1 MFELGRVFGDI
12 AQQTGKAELDYTKVF
27 SANNSGME
35 QVGKKPAKKVAKV
48 VVSKPTSVGE
58 QALIRR
64 PPKPFWQIAPDGK
77 TIERTYSTE
86 DEPIFE
92 VPNNG

>member
-12 AQQTGKAELDYTKVF
+12 AQQTGKSDFDLTRAFLPK
-27 SANNSGME
+27 NSGMD
-35 QVGKKPAKKVAKV
+35 QVAQKATRKVAKV
-48 VVSKPTSVGE
+48 ITSKPTSVGQ
-58 QALIRR
+58 QALIRK
-64 PPKPFWQIAPDGK
+64 PPKSFWQIAPDGK

-92 VPNNG
+92 VPDNG

>member
-1 MFELGRVFGDI
+1 MFELGRNFGDI
-12 AQQTGKAELDYTKVF
+12 EQQKTNYALDLSRVF
-27 SANNSGME
+27 SPNNSGME
-35 QVGKKPAKKVAKV
+35 SAGVKPKKKIAKI

-58 QALIRR
+58 QALIRK
-64 PPKPFWQIAPDGK
+64 PPKAFWQIAPDGK

-92 VPNNG
+92 VPKDV